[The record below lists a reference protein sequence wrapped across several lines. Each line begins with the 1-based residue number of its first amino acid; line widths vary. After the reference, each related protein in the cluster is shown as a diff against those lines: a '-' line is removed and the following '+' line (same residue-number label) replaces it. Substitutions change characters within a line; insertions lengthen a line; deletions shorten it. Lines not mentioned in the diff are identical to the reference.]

1 MYTPPVAPISGPH
14 LSLSRKLRFPTMYAP
29 DTYPNLPDPMVQP
42 EFYDSVPI
50 KRGLAWV
57 IDAALILA
65 LVVPIVVMTLF
76 IALWFLPL
84 LFFVVGFIYRVATL
98 TGGSATWG
106 MRLMSIE
113 FRDSRGEH
121 FDFSQAFMHTLGYTV
136 SMSIFPLQLISIAM
150 MFLTERGQG
159 LTDMLLG
166 TVAINRRL

>member
-1 MYTPPVAPISGPH
+1 
-14 LSLSRKLRFPTMYAP
+14 MYAS

-42 EFYDSVPI
+42 EFYDSVTI

-65 LVVPIVVMTLF
+65 LVIPIVVMTLF
-76 IALWFLPL
+76 VALWFLPF
-84 LFFVVGFIYRVATL
+84 LFFVVGFIYRVATI
-98 TGGSATWG
+98 TGLSATWG
-106 MRLMSIE
+106 MRMMSIE

-136 SMSIFPLQLISIAM
+136 SMSVFPLQLISIAM

-166 TVAINRRL
+166 TVAINRRA

>member
-1 MYTPPVAPISGPH
+1 
-14 LSLSRKLRFPTMYAP
+14 MYAT

-42 EFYDSVPI
+42 EFYDSVTI

-65 LVVPIVVMTLF
+65 LVVPIVVLTLF

-84 LFFVVGFIYRVATL
+84 LFFVVGFIYRVT
-98 TGGSATWG
+98 TITSRSATWG

-136 SMSIFPLQLISIAM
+136 SMSVFPLQLISIAM

-159 LTDMLLG
+159 LTDMVLG
-166 TVAINRRL
+166 TVAINRRM

>member
-1 MYTPPVAPISGPH
+1 
-14 LSLSRKLRFPTMYAP
+14 MYAS

-42 EFYDSVPI
+42 EFYYSVTI

-57 IDAALILA
+57 IDAVLILA

-76 IALWFLPL
+76 VALWFLPL
-84 LFFVVGFIYRVATL
+84 LFFVVGFIYRVSTI
-98 TGGSATWG
+98 TGRSATWG
-106 MRLMSIE
+106 MRIMSIE

-136 SMSIFPLQLISIAM
+136 SMSVFPLQLISIAM

-166 TVAINRRL
+166 TVAINRRA

>member
-1 MYTPPVAPISGPH
+1 VT
-14 LSLSRKLRFPTMYAP
+14 
-29 DTYPNLPDPMVQP
+29 
-42 EFYDSVPI
+42 I

-84 LFFVVGFIYRVATL
+84 LFFVVGFIYRVATI
-98 TGGSATWG
+98 TNRSATWG

-113 FRDSRGEH
+113 FRDRRGEY

-159 LTDMLLG
+159 LTDMMLG
-166 TVAINRRL
+166 TVAINRRAY

>member
-1 MYTPPVAPISGPH
+1 
-14 LSLSRKLRFPTMYAP
+14 MYAT

-42 EFYDSVPI
+42 EFYDSVTI

-65 LVVPIVVMTLF
+65 LVIPIVVMTLF
-76 IALWFLPL
+76 VALWFLPL
-84 LFFVVGFIYRVATL
+84 LFFVVGFIYRVATI
-98 TGGSATWG
+98 TGRSATWG
-106 MRLMSIE
+106 MRIMSIE

-136 SMSIFPLQLISIAM
+136 SMSVFPLQLISIAM

-166 TVAINRRL
+166 TVAINRRA

>member
-1 MYTPPVAPISGPH
+1 
-14 LSLSRKLRFPTMYAP
+14 MYAT
-29 DTYPNLPDPMVQP
+29 DAYSNLPDPMVQP
-42 EFYDSVPI
+42 EFYDSVTI
-50 KRGLAWV
+50 KRGLAWM

-166 TVAINRRL
+166 TVAINRRA

>member
-1 MYTPPVAPISGPH
+1 
-14 LSLSRKLRFPTMYAP
+14 MYAS

-42 EFYDSVPI
+42 EFYDSVTI

-65 LVVPIVVMTLF
+65 LVIPIVVMTLF

-84 LFFVVGFIYRVATL
+84 LFFVVGFIYRVATI
-98 TGGSATWG
+98 TNRSATWG
-106 MRLMSIE
+106 MRLMAIE

-136 SMSIFPLQLISIAM
+136 SMSVFPLQLISIAM

-166 TVAINRRL
+166 TVAINRRA

>member
-1 MYTPPVAPISGPH
+1 
-14 LSLSRKLRFPTMYAP
+14 MYAS

-42 EFYDSVPI
+42 EFYDSVTI

-84 LFFVVGFIYRVATL
+84 LFFVVGFIYRVATI
-98 TGGSATWG
+98 TGRSATWG

-136 SMSIFPLQLISIAM
+136 SISVFPLQLISVAM

-166 TVAINRRL
+166 TVAINRRA

>member
-1 MYTPPVAPISGPH
+1 
-14 LSLSRKLRFPTMYAP
+14 MYAT

-42 EFYDSVPI
+42 EFYDSVTI

-65 LVVPIVVMTLF
+65 LVVPIVVLTLF

-84 LFFVVGFIYRVATL
+84 LFFVVGFIYRVT
-98 TGGSATWG
+98 TITNRSATWG

-136 SMSIFPLQLISIAM
+136 SMSVFPLQLISIAM

-159 LTDMLLG
+159 LTDMVLG
-166 TVAINRRL
+166 TVAINRRA

>member
-1 MYTPPVAPISGPH
+1 
-14 LSLSRKLRFPTMYAP
+14 MYAS

-42 EFYDSVPI
+42 EFYDSVTI

-84 LFFVVGFIYRVATL
+84 LFFVVGFIYRVATI
-98 TGGSATWG
+98 TNRSATWG

-113 FRDSRGEH
+113 FRDRRGEY

-159 LTDMLLG
+159 LTDMMLG
-166 TVAINRRL
+166 TVAINRRAY

>member
-1 MYTPPVAPISGPH
+1 
-14 LSLSRKLRFPTMYAP
+14 MYAT
-29 DTYPNLPDPMVQP
+29 DSYPNLPDPMVQP
-42 EFYDSVPI
+42 EFYDSVTV

-57 IDAALILA
+57 VDAALILM
-65 LVVPIVVMTLF
+65 LVVPVVVMTAFIGLF
-76 IALWFLPL
+76 FLPF
-84 LFFVVGFIYRVATL
+84 LFFLTGFVYRVATL

-136 SMSIFPLQLISIAM
+136 SISVFPLQLISVAM

-166 TVAINRRL
+166 TVAINRRM

>member
-1 MYTPPVAPISGPH
+1 MHASN
-14 LSLSRKLRFPTMYAP
+14 
-29 DTYPNLPDPMVQP
+29 TYPNLPDPVVQP

-50 KRGLAWV
+50 KRGIAWL
-57 IDAALILA
+57 IDAALILV

-76 IALWFLPL
+76 VALWFLPL
-84 LFFVVGFIYRVATL
+84 LFFVVGFIYRVATI

-106 MRLMSIE
+106 MRVMSIE

-121 FDFSQAFMHTLGYTV
+121 FVFSQAFMHTLGYTV
-136 SMSIFPLQLISIAM
+136 SISVFPLQLISIAM

-166 TVAINRRL
+166 TVAINRRA

>member
-1 MYTPPVAPISGPH
+1 
-14 LSLSRKLRFPTMYAP
+14 MYAT

-42 EFYDSVPI
+42 EFYDSVTI

-57 IDAALILA
+57 IDAALILV
-65 LVVPIVVMTLF
+65 LVVPIVVLTLF

-84 LFFVVGFIYRVATL
+84 LFFVVGFIYRVT
-98 TGGSATWG
+98 TITNRSATWG

-136 SMSIFPLQLISIAM
+136 SMSVFPLQLISIAM

-159 LTDMLLG
+159 LTDMVLG
-166 TVAINRRL
+166 TVAINRRM

>member
-1 MYTPPVAPISGPH
+1 
-14 LSLSRKLRFPTMYAP
+14 MYAS

-42 EFYDSVPI
+42 EFYDSVTI

-65 LVVPIVVMTLF
+65 LVIPIVVMTLF
-76 IALWFLPL
+76 LALWFLPL
-84 LFFVVGFIYRVATL
+84 LFLVVGFIYRVATI
-98 TGGSATWG
+98 TNRSATWG

-136 SMSIFPLQLISIAM
+136 SMSVFPLQLISIAM

-166 TVAINRRL
+166 TVALNRRM

>member
-1 MYTPPVAPISGPH
+1 
-14 LSLSRKLRFPTMYAP
+14 MYATN
-29 DTYPNLPDPMVQP
+29 TYPNLPDPMVQP
-42 EFYDSVPI
+42 EFYDSVTI

-57 IDAALILA
+57 IDAVLVLA
-65 LVVPIVVMTLF
+65 LVIPIVVMTLF
-76 IALWFLPL
+76 VALWFLPL
-84 LFFVVGFIYRVATL
+84 LFFVVGFVYRVATI
-98 TGGSATWG
+98 TNRSATWG

-136 SMSIFPLQLISIAM
+136 SMSVFPLQLISIAM

-166 TVAINRRL
+166 TVAINRRA

>member
-1 MYTPPVAPISGPH
+1 
-14 LSLSRKLRFPTMYAP
+14 MYATN
-29 DTYPNLPDPMVQP
+29 TYPNLPDPRVQP
-42 EFYDSVPI
+42 EFYDSVTI

-57 IDAALILA
+57 IDAALVLA
-65 LVVPIVVMTLF
+65 LVIPIVIMTLF
-76 IALWFLPL
+76 VALWFLPL
-84 LFFVVGFIYRVATL
+84 LFFVVGFIYRVATI
-98 TGGSATWG
+98 TNRSATWG

-136 SMSIFPLQLISIAM
+136 SMSVFPLQLISIAM

-166 TVAINRRL
+166 TVAINRRA

>member
-1 MYTPPVAPISGPH
+1 
-14 LSLSRKLRFPTMYAP
+14 MYAT
-29 DTYPNLPDPMVQP
+29 DAYSNLPDPMVQP
-42 EFYDSVPI
+42 EFYDSVTI

-166 TVAINRRL
+166 TVAINRRA

>member
-1 MYTPPVAPISGPH
+1 
-14 LSLSRKLRFPTMYAP
+14 MYAP

>member
-1 MYTPPVAPISGPH
+1 
-14 LSLSRKLRFPTMYAP
+14 MYAS

-42 EFYDSVPI
+42 EFYDSVTI

-65 LVVPIVVMTLF
+65 LVIPIVVMTLF
-76 IALWFLPL
+76 VALWFLPF
-84 LFFVVGFIYRVATL
+84 LFFVVGFIYRVATI
-98 TGGSATWG
+98 TGRSATWG
-106 MRLMSIE
+106 MRMMSIE

-136 SMSIFPLQLISIAM
+136 SMSVFPLQLISIAM

-166 TVAINRRL
+166 TVAINRRA

>member
-1 MYTPPVAPISGPH
+1 M
-14 LSLSRKLRFPTMYAP
+14 TMYAS
-29 DTYPNLPDPMVQP
+29 DAYTNLPDPMVQP

-84 LFFVVGFIYRVATL
+84 LFFVVGFVYRVATI

-113 FRDSRGEH
+113 FRDRRGEH
-121 FDFSQAFMHTLGYTV
+121 FDASQAFMHTLGYTV
-136 SMSIFPLQLISIAM
+136 SMSIFPLQLISVAM

-166 TVAINRRL
+166 TVAINRRA

>member
-1 MYTPPVAPISGPH
+1 MHASN
-14 LSLSRKLRFPTMYAP
+14 
-29 DTYPNLPDPMVQP
+29 TYPNLPDPVVQP

-50 KRGLAWV
+50 KRGIAWL

-76 IALWFLPL
+76 VALWFLPL
-84 LFFVVGFIYRVATL
+84 LFFVVGFIYRVATI

-106 MRLMSIE
+106 MRVMSIE

-136 SMSIFPLQLISIAM
+136 SISVFPLQLISIAM
-150 MFLTERGQG
+150 MFVTERGQG

-166 TVAINRRL
+166 TVAINRRA

>member
-1 MYTPPVAPISGPH
+1 
-14 LSLSRKLRFPTMYAP
+14 MYA
-29 DTYPNLPDPMVQP
+29 TASYPNLPDPMVQP
-42 EFYDSVPI
+42 EFYDSVTV

-57 IDAALILA
+57 IDAALILT
-65 LVVPIVVMTLF
+65 LVIPIVVLTLF
-76 IALWFLPL
+76 VALWFLPL
-84 LFFVVGFIYRVATL
+84 LFFVVGFIYRVATI

-106 MRLMSIE
+106 MRIMSIE

-136 SMSIFPLQLISIAM
+136 SMSVFPLQLISIAM

-166 TVAINRRL
+166 TVAINRRA

>member
-1 MYTPPVAPISGPH
+1 M
-14 LSLSRKLRFPTMYAP
+14 TMYAS
-29 DTYPNLPDPMVQP
+29 DAYPNLPDPMVQP
-42 EFYDSVPI
+42 EFYDSVTI

-57 IDAALILA
+57 IDAALILG
-65 LVVPIVVMTLF
+65 LVIPIVVMTLF

-84 LFFVVGFIYRVATL
+84 LFFVVGFAYRVATI

-150 MFLTERGQG
+150 MFVTERGQG

-166 TVAINRRL
+166 TVAINRRA

>member
-1 MYTPPVAPISGPH
+1 
-14 LSLSRKLRFPTMYAP
+14 MYAS

-42 EFYDSVPI
+42 EFYDSVTI

-84 LFFVVGFIYRVATL
+84 LFFVVGFIYRVATI
-98 TGGSATWG
+98 TNRSATWG

-113 FRDSRGEH
+113 FRDRRGEYV
-121 FDFSQAFMHTLGYTV
+121 DFSQAFMHTLGYTV

-159 LTDMLLG
+159 LTDMMLG
-166 TVAINRRL
+166 TVAINRRAY